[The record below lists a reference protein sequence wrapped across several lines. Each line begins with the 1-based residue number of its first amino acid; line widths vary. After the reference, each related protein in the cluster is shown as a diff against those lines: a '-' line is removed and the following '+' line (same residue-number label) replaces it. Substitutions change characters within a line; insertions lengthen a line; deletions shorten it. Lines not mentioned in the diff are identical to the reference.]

1 MARSINDLYNL
12 GSFILRKQRGVFWT
26 IPNFNLNMDS
36 GQLDAFFEYFKG
48 YGADQQI
55 HDALRVFKVYQPF
68 TSSSAGFVTYP
79 SDYFHLLGNPFT
91 VFGSAVC
98 TLKFV
103 NEDELSFALTSQL
116 RAVTNAYPIAVD
128 TSTGFSIYPQSTQIG
143 AYFYLHRPAT
153 PNLAYT
159 QAGRV
164 ITYSS
169 AGSTQLE
176 WEEIYWNNI
185 LAKALRY
192 AGVNM
197 NEQGIQQFA
206 EMYNAETK

>member
-1 MARSINDLYNL
+1 VARSLNDLYN
-12 GSFILRKQRGVFWT
+12 FYRYIVRKERGVFVT
-26 IPNFNLNMDS
+26 IPQFNANMDA
-36 GQLDAFFEYFKG
+36 GNLDAFMEYFKG

-68 TSSSAGFVTYP
+68 TSTSAGFVTYP

-91 VFGSAVC
+91 VAGSTVN

-103 NEDELSFALTSQL
+103 NEDELSFALTSQQ
-116 RAVTNAYPIAVD
+116 RPVTNAYPIGVD
-128 TSTGFSIYPQSTQIG
+128 TSTGFSIYPQSTQTG
-143 AYFYLHRPAT
+143 AYFYLRRPAS
-153 PNLAYT
+153 PVLAYT
-159 QAGRV
+159 QSGRT
-164 ITYSS
+164 ITYNS

-176 WEEIYWNNI
+176 WEEVYWNNI

-197 NEQGIQQFA
+197 DEKGISDFA
-206 EMYNAETK
+206 NQYNAETQ